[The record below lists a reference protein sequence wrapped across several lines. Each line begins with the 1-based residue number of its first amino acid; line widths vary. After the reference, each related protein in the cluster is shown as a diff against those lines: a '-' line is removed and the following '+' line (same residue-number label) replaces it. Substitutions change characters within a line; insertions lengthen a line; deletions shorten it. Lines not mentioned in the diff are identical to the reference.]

1 MKNKKKKPTNKDIIQ
16 ALSSITMALE
26 ALQYHVQ
33 QGDKALDQYIIM
45 KGDKETFIEYLID
58 KAELAKDDKD
68 TKKTEDQ

>member
-1 MKNKKKKPTNKDIIQ
+1 MKNNKKKPTNKDIIQ

-45 KGDKETFIEYLID
+45 KGDKATFIEYLID